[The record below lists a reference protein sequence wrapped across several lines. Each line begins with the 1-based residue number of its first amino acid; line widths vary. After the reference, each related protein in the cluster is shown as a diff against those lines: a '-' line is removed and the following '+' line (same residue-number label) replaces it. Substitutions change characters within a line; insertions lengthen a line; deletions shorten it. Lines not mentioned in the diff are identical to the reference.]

1 MCSTDGH
8 KFMKNVPI
16 SNRDEDV
23 KSDVEKWIEKDGV
36 GFLRAVGVKRAH
48 TVLDFGCGE
57 GHYSIPAAKLV
68 GEKGKVYAVD
78 KDEQALHRLISQLEE
93 YKIKNIEVINKE
105 SKTSLGNNFVDFI
118 ICYDVIHYLK
128 DRKILYHEFHRIL
141 RPKGIFS
148 LYPKHHKDD
157 YPLMELAHIKLE
169 RILEEV
175 EDAGFVLQEHLLKNL
190 IHDDSYNPGYILN
203 FRKK

>member
-1 MCSTDGH
+1 M
-8 KFMKNVPI
+8 
-16 SNRDEDV
+16 
-23 KSDVEKWIEKDGV
+23 KSDVEKWLEKDGV
-36 GFLRAVGVKRAH
+36 GFLKAVGVKQGH

-68 GEKGKVYAVD
+68 GEKGKVYAED
-78 KDEQALHRLISQLEE
+78 KDEQALHRLIRQIEK
-93 YKIKNIEVINKE
+93 YKIKNIDVIKKE
-105 SKTSLGNNFVDFI
+105 LKTSLDNNFVDFI

-175 EDAGFVLQEHLLKNL
+175 EDAGFTLQEHFLKNL
-190 IHDDSYNPGYILN
+190 IHDDSYNAGYILN
-203 FRKK
+203 FKKD